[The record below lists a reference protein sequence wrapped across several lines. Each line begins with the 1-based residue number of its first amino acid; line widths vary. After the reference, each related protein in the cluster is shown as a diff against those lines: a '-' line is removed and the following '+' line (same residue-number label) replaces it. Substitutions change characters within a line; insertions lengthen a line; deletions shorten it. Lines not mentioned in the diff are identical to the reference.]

1 MLCPDI
7 IFAFVELFSLIGI
20 MVVWEKKK
28 IDEKSPF
35 FHWCWIFLVFHL
47 YPRSFFVL
55 EAHVSVPLP
64 FWEALPLLVLIPV
77 PVGCCSFGK
86 SSLSC
91 VFSLFFSTG
100 SFPGT
105 CKCAQPLLFYNNSF
119 LKLTDHPPH
128 LPLKVL
134 SSFLLG
140 SSFPSS
146 VHCARCWP
154 GSFWLSNLKG
164 IFQS

>member
-1 MLCPDI
+1 MLNFLGFPPLPQELLCPRGPCLCAL
-7 IFAFVELFSLIGI
+7 AFLRSTSSSGLNPS
-20 MVVWEKKK
+20 
-28 IDEKSPF
+28 SP
-35 FHWCWIFLVFHL
+35 
-47 YPRSFFVL
+47 P
-55 EAHVSVPLP
+55 
-64 FWEALPLLVLIPV
+64 

-105 CKCAQPLLFYNNSF
+105 CKCAQPLPFYNNSS

-140 SSFPSS
+140 SSFPL
-146 VHCARCWP
+146 
-154 GSFWLSNLKG
+154 WLTLHAADQAPSDCQTSRVFFSLN
-164 IFQS
+164 